1 MDWNLIV
8 YFLPYVISLLV
19 PLGVGIYS
27 FRHRS
32 VNGALQY
39 GWIALNRFVGNL
51 AFVLEMMNKTLNGK
65 IFWHSVSLMSLA
77 VIAVLFAA
85 FVFAYTDHKLKNPR
99 FTWGVLLFIPIIYLL
114 LLFTNSLHGWVIHDV
129 LLEPGNPFSPLHYEL
144 SLATWVLTIYGTAVA
159 LVLVGMLVGKFVHAQ
174 PLYRAQ
180 AFAVAFGFII
190 GIIGI
195 GAASAGFQQISVFVI
210 SSVVVHL
217 VIVWGLFRYRLFD
230 LKPIAR
236 ETLFEKM
243 SDLVFVLDAQN
254 RIVDIN
260 RSALRFFNLKPSQ
273 TIGKLA
279 EPIFSRWPELLDKF
293 SQPTNSSIEVAVK
306 RKNKYRHFDVKT
318 TLLYDSQG
326 NYQGRILV
334 TRNITAY
341 SALQWKQNILNKEL
355 KKLNRELEQ
364 RVRERTEELAQAY
377 DTTLQGWA
385 KALELRD
392 KETEGHS
399 RRVTEMTLKL
409 ARALDVSEAEFD
421 DLRRGALL
429 HDIGKMAIPDEILRK
444 ADNLTAEEREIVDEH
459 PAIAYQLLSP
469 IKFLEKALEIP
480 YCHHERWDG
489 SGYPRGLKGEEIPL
503 SARIFSVVDVW
514 DAIQSNRSYRKAWPK
529 EKARAYLKEEAQR
542 SFDPRIVNIFL
553 DLMQQGKI

>member
-1 MDWNLIV
+1 M
-8 YFLPYVISLLV
+8 LV

-39 GWIALNRFVGNL
+39 GWIAINRFVGNL
-51 AFVLEMMNKTLNGK
+51 AFVLEMSNASLNGK
-65 IFWHSVSLMSLA
+65 IFWHSVGLLSLA

-85 FVFAYTDHKLKNPR
+85 FVLAYTDHKLKNPKL
-99 FTWGVLLFIPIIYLL
+99 TWAALLFIPIVYLL
-114 LLFTNSLHGWVIHDV
+114 LLLTNNLHGWVFHDIW
-129 LLEPGNPFSPLHYEL
+129 LETDNPFSPLHYEV
-144 SLATWVLTIYGTAVA
+144 SLVTWALTIYGIAVA
-159 LVLVGMLVGKFVHAQ
+159 LVLVGMLIGKFVHAQ

-195 GAASAGFQQISVFVI
+195 AIASAGFQQIGIFPLASI
-210 SSVVVHL
+210 VVHL
-217 VIVWGLFRYRLFD
+217 IIAWGLFRYRLFD
-230 LKPIAR
+230 LRPIAR

-243 SDLVFVLDAQN
+243 PDLVFVLDAQN

-260 RSALRFFNLKPSQ
+260 RSAQRYFNLTPSR

-279 EPIFSRWPELLDKF
+279 EPIFSRWPELLKKF
-293 SQPTNSSIEVAVK
+293 NPPTNSSIEVAVK
-306 RKNKYRHFDVKT
+306 RKNKYRHFDVRT
-318 TLLYDSQG
+318 TLLHDRRGQF
-326 NYQGRILV
+326 QGRILV
-334 TRNITAY
+334 ARNITAY

-409 ARALDVSEAEFD
+409 ARALDVAESEFD

-444 ADNLTAEEREIVDEH
+444 ADNLTPEEREIVDEH

-489 SGYPRGLKGEEIPL
+489 NGYPRGLKGEEIPL

-529 EKARAYLKEEAQR
+529 AKARTYIKKEARQ
-542 SFDPRIVNIFL
+542 SFDPRIVHVFL

>member
-1 MDWNLIV
+1 MDWDLV
-8 YFLPYVISLLV
+8 AYFLPYAISMLV

-32 VNGALQY
+32 VNGAMQY
-39 GWIALNRFVGNL
+39 GWIAINRFIGNL
-51 AFVLEMMNKTLNGK
+51 AFVLEMADSTLNGK
-65 IFWHSVSLMSLA
+65 LFWHSVGLLSLA

-85 FVFAYTDHKLKNPR
+85 FVFAYTDHKLKNPKL
-99 FTWGVLLFIPIIYLL
+99 TWAALLFIPFVYLL
-114 LLFTNSLHGWVIHDV
+114 LLLTNNLHGLVIRDMW
-129 LLEPGNPFSPLHYEL
+129 LEPDNPFSPVHYEI
-144 SLATWVLTIYGTAVA
+144 SLVTWVLTIYGVTVA
-159 LVLVGMLVGKFVHAQ
+159 LVLVGMLIGKFVHAQ

-195 GAASAGFQQISVFVI
+195 GVASAGFQQIGIFPLASI
-210 SSVVVHL
+210 AVHL
-217 VIVWGLFRYRLFD
+217 IIAWGLFRYRLFD
-230 LKPIAR
+230 LRPIAR
-236 ETLFEKM
+236 ETLFERM
-243 SDLVFVLDAQN
+243 PDLVFVLDAQN

-260 RSALRFFNLKPSQ
+260 RSAQRYFNLTPSR
-273 TIGKLA
+273 TIGKMA
-279 EPIFSRWPELLDKF
+279 EPIFSRWPELVKKF
-293 SQPTNSSIEVAVK
+293 NQPANSSIEVAVK
-306 RKNKYRHFDVKT
+306 RKNKYRHFDVRT
-318 TLLYDSQG
+318 TLLHDRHGQF
-326 NYQGRILV
+326 QGRILIA
-334 TRNITAY
+334 RNITAY

-364 RVRERTEELAQAY
+364 RVRERTEDLAQAY

-409 ARALDVSEAEFD
+409 ARALDVAESEFD

-444 ADNLTAEEREIVDEH
+444 ADNLTPEEREIVDEH

-469 IKFLEKALEIP
+469 IKFLKKALEIP

-489 SGYPRGLKGEEIPL
+489 NGYPRGLKGEEIPL

-529 EKARAYLKEEAQR
+529 AKARTYIKKEARQ
-542 SFDPRIVNIFL
+542 SFDPRIVHVFL

>member
-1 MDWNLIV
+1 MEWNLV
-8 YFLPYVISLLV
+8 GYFLPYVISLLV

-39 GWIALNRFVGNL
+39 GWIAINRFVGNL
-51 AFVLEMMNKTLNGK
+51 AYIFELSGRTLEIK
-65 IFWHSVSLMSLA
+65 ILWNSVGLMSMA
-77 VIAVLFAA
+77 IIAVLFAA
-85 FVFAYTDHKLKNPR
+85 FVFEYTDNKSKNPKL
-99 FTWGVLLFIPIIYLL
+99 TWGALLAIPLIYLTL
-114 LLFTNSLHGWVIHDV
+114 LLTNGLHGWVIRDPW
-129 LLEPGNPFSPLHYEL
+129 LEPGNPYSPVHYQM
-144 SLATWVLTIYGTAVA
+144 SLITWILTIYGMSVA
-159 LVLVGMLVGKFVHAQ
+159 LVLVGMLIGKFVHSQ

-180 AFAVAFGFII
+180 AFAVALGFIL
-190 GIIGI
+190 GIVGVGI
-195 GAASAGFQQISVFVI
+195 AAAGFQQIGVFVLA
-210 SSVVVHL
+210 SVVVHL
-217 VIVWGLFRYRLFD
+217 VIAWGLFRYRLFD

-260 RSALRFFNLKPSQ
+260 RTALRYFNLTPSR

-279 EPIFSRWPELLDKF
+279 EPIFARWPELLKKF

-306 RKNKYRHFDVKT
+306 RKNKYRHFDVRT
-318 TLLYDSQG
+318 TLLHDRHGQF
-326 NYQGRILV
+326 QGRILV
-334 TRNITAY
+334 ARNITAY

-355 KKLNRELEQ
+355 KKLNRGLEK
-364 RVRERTEELAQAY
+364 RVHERTEELAQAY

-409 ARALDVSEAEFD
+409 ARALDVAEAEFD

-459 PAIAYQLLSP
+459 PVIAYQLLSP

-489 SGYPRGLKGEEIPL
+489 KGYPRGLKGEEIPL

-514 DAIQSNRSYRKAWPK
+514 DAIQSNRTYRKAWPRGR
-529 EKARAYLKEEAQR
+529 ARAYMKQQAR
-542 SFDPRIVNIFL
+542 HSFDPHIINVFL
-553 DLMQQGKI
+553 DLMRQGKI